1 MAVLSSEPAVPNGTA
16 KDPRKAAVAI
26 VQVNWN
32 GSADC
37 IDCLDSLIGI
47 LRADDHVYLVDN
59 ASSDNSLE
67 KIAAWCARPT
77 RPTDARDLPGALRY
91 SATPDR
97 APLLVRWVDALADAV
112 PKIEPGCR
120 ISLIKSGANR
130 GFAGGNNVGIRLGLA
145 EGREQFWLLNTDTVI
160 HRDALVTML
169 ERARAVPEA
178 GIVGSTLLFHDEP
191 SAVQAL
197 GGAIVNRRT
206 FAANH
211 VGIGT
216 RADQVPD
223 DPADV
228 EARMS
233 YVVGASMLVSRAFI
247 ERVGLMQEDY
257 FLYFEELDWAV
268 RAEGLFRQCWAPRSL
283 VWHKVGASSAKVLSE
298 FSARLLL
305 RNRLRFVERFYPE
318 QLASVRRQVWRE
330 GLRHLAKGRFN
341 SAGIFLR
348 ILLSSAQ
355 SRAPDIGT
363 GA

>member
-1 MAVLSSEPAVPNGTA
+1 MAVFSSESAAPSVEAR
-16 KDPRKAAVAI
+16 DPRDAAVAI

-32 GSADC
+32 GQADC
-37 IDCLDSLIGI
+37 IDCLDSLVGI
-47 LRADDHVYLVDN
+47 LRANHHVYLVDN

-77 RPTDARDLPGALRY
+77 RPIGARDLPGVTRH
-91 SATPDR
+91 SAMPDPV
-97 APLLVRWVDALADAV
+97 PLSVRWVDALTDVA

-130 GFAGGNNVGIRLGLA
+130 GFAGGNNVGIKLGLA
-145 EGREQFWLLNTDTVI
+145 EGRGQFWLLNTDTVV
-160 HRDALVTML
+160 HQDALNSML
-169 ERARAVPEA
+169 ERAHAVSGA
-178 GIVGSTLLFHDEP
+178 GIVGSTLLYYDEP
-191 SAVQAL
+191 GTVQAL

-283 VWHKVGASSAKVLSE
+283 VWHKVGGSSAKVLSE

-318 QLASVRRQVWRE
+318 QLASVRRQVWWE

-341 SAGIFLR
+341 SAGIFLK
-348 ILLSSAQ
+348 ILLSSAHG
-355 SRAPDIGT
+355 RAPDTGT

>member
-1 MAVLSSEPAVPNGTA
+1 MAVLSNEPAAPNSQG
-16 KDPRKAAVAI
+16 KDPRNAAVAI

-32 GSADC
+32 APADC
-37 IDCLDSLIGI
+37 IDCLDSLVGI

-77 RPTDARDLPGALRY
+77 RPTGARDLPGVLRH
-91 SATPDR
+91 SATPDP
-97 APLLVRWVDALADAV
+97 APLPVRWVDAMADAA

-120 ISLIKSGANR
+120 ISLIRSGANR
-130 GFAGGNNVGIRLGLA
+130 GFAGGNNVGIKLGLA

-160 HRDALVTML
+160 HHDALSSML
-169 ERARAVPEA
+169 ERAHAVPGA
-178 GIVGSTLLFHDEP
+178 GIVGSTLLYYEEP
-191 SAVQAL
+191 GTVQAL

-216 RADQVPD
+216 RANQVPA

-228 EARMS
+228 ESSMT
-233 YVVGASMLVSRAFI
+233 YVIGASMLVSRAFI

-268 RAEGLFRQCWAPRSL
+268 RAQGMFRQCWAPRSV
-283 VWHKVGASSAKVLSE
+283 VWHKVGGSSAKVLSE

-318 QLASVRRQVWRE
+318 QLAAVRRQVWWE
-330 GLRHLAKGRFN
+330 GLRHLARGRFV
-341 SAGIFLR
+341 SARIFLG
-348 ILLSSAQ
+348 ILLSNTSG
-355 SRAPDIGT
+355 RAPR
-363 GA
+363 ARA